1 MHVSKAKGKQLTYK
15 PKNFEKQDA
24 ITDMKQKKKGEI
36 EHKRKT
42 RNIKKRKDGK
52 NKNKHCKNVSM

>member
-15 PKNFEKQDA
+15 PKIFEKQDA

-42 RNIKKRKDGK
+42 RNIKERKDGK